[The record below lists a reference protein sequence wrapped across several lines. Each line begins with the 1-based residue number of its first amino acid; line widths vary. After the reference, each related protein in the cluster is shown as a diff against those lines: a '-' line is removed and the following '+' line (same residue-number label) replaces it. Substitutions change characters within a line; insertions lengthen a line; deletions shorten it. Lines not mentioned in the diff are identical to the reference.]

1 MVPRPLAVLAAEGE
15 GGNPLLPATYDL
27 VWSLVVFVVLFVLF
41 WRYVLPTYLRT
52 LDNRTAA
59 IQGGLEKAERAQ
71 AEADARL
78 KEYGDQL
85 AEARE
90 EAGRIR
96 EQARGEGVVII
107 AEMRDRAQS
116 EATRITEQAHR
127 QLEAERQQAVA
138 QLRSEVGR
146 LAVDLAG
153 RVVGESLTDE
163 KRQRRV
169 VDRFLSDLEQG
180 DARQAEAA
188 AQAKAQAEAER
199 EAERTAASYEAA
211 GRAGSSALGGGTA

>member
-1 MVPRPLAVLAAEGE
+1 MFTVRPVTAVLAEGE
-15 GGNPLLPATYDL
+15 NVLLPATHDFL
-27 VWSLVVFVVLFVLF
+27 WSSVVFVVLLVLFRRFVLPK
-41 WRYVLPTYLRT
+41 YLSVLDERA
-52 LDNRTAA
+52 DK
-59 IQGGLEKAERAQ
+59 IQCGLERAERAQ

-96 EQARGEGVVII
+96 EQARGEGAGII
-107 AEMRDRAQS
+107 AEMRERAQV
-116 EATRITEQAHR
+116 EATRVTEQAQR

-138 QLRSEVGR
+138 QLRGEVGR

-163 KRQRRV
+163 DRQRRV
-169 VDRFLSDLEQG
+169 VDRFIADLEQG
-180 DARQAEAA
+180 DAAGTSARTGS
-188 AQAKAQAEAER
+188 
-199 EAERTAASYEAA
+199 TAA
-211 GRAGSSALGGGTA
+211 GGGTA

>member
-1 MVPRPLAVLAAEGE
+1 MSAVQPALVVAAEE
-15 GGNPLLPATYDL
+15 GNVLLPATYDI
-27 VWSLVVFVVLFVLF
+27 VWSTVVFVVLFVLF
-41 WRYVLPTYLRT
+41 WRFVLPTYLRV
-52 LDNRTAA
+52 LDERSAK
-59 IQGGLEKAERAQ
+59 IQGGLEKAEKAQ
-71 AEADARL
+71 AEADAKL

-96 EQARGEGVVII
+96 EQARGEGAAII
-107 AEMRDRAQS
+107 AEMRERAQT
-116 EATRITEQAHR
+116 EANRVTEQAQR

-163 KRQRRV
+163 ERQRRV
-169 VDRFLSDLEQG
+169 VDRFLADLETG
-180 DARQAEAA
+180 DAQPVGGSTPSG
-188 AQAKAQAEAER
+188 
-199 EAERTAASYEAA
+199 RT
-211 GRAGSSALGGGTA
+211 GSTVAPGGGTA

>member
-1 MVPRPLAVLAAEGE
+1 MLTVPAATAVLAAEGE
-15 GGNPLLPATYDL
+15 GNVLLPATYDI
-27 VWSLVVFVVLFVLF
+27 VWSLVVFVVLLVLFLKFVLPK
-41 WRYVLPTYLRT
+41 YLSVLDERA
-52 LDNRTAA
+52 DK

-138 QLRSEVGR
+138 QLRGEVGR

-163 KRQRRV
+163 QRQRRV
-169 VDRFLSDLEQG
+169 VDRFLSDLEQD
-180 DARQAEAA
+180 DARRAEAA
-188 AQAKAQAEAER
+188 ARAEAQR
-199 EAERTAASYEAA
+199 EAERTATAYEAA
-211 GRAGSSALGGGTA
+211 GRHGSSAAGGGTA